1 MLVNMEKELYN
12 ELVDKLFIT
21 DVTLTLD
28 DINNKEVKLEDII
41 TQPAA
46 YSYYAEKL
54 NGSQVESTEP
64 AEPAEVNV
72 VEPTE
77 PVEVEPIEPAEEEEI
92 IVDEADE

>member
-1 MLVNMEKELYN
+1 MEKELYN

-54 NGSQVESTEP
+54 NGSQVEPTEVEP
-64 AEPAEVNV
+64 TEPAEVNA

-77 PVEVEPIEPAEEEEI
+77 PVEVEPTEPAEEEEI

>member
-1 MLVNMEKELYN
+1 MEKELYN

-54 NGSQVESTEP
+54 KLMQLSQPSRLKLIQLNQLRKKKLLLMKLT
-64 AEPAEVNV
+64 NN
-72 VEPTE
+72 
-77 PVEVEPIEPAEEEEI
+77 I
-92 IVDEADE
+92 

>member
-54 NGSQVESTEP
+54 NGSQVEPT
-64 AEPAEVNV
+64 EPAEVNV

-77 PVEVEPIEPAEEEEI
+77 PVEVEPTEPAEEEEI

>member
-1 MLVNMEKELYN
+1 MEKELYN

-54 NGSQVESTEP
+54 NGSQVEPT
-64 AEPAEVNV
+64 EPAEVNA
-72 VEPTE
+72 VEPT
-77 PVEVEPIEPAEEEEI
+77 EPAEEEEI

>member
-1 MLVNMEKELYN
+1 MEKELYN

-54 NGSQVESTEP
+54 NGSQVEPT
-64 AEPAEVNV
+64 EPAEVNA

-77 PVEVEPIEPAEEEEI
+77 SVEVEPTEPAEEEEI